1 MGNERTPIRGKGWTR
16 KSSISS
22 AKFESVSRAILASLT
37 STPITFTQLVERVDA
52 RLRDFDGS
60 VAWYTITRAQ
70 ASLSSLRESRGPPGA
85 DAAPGRCAREAAWH
99 C

>member
-37 STPITFTQLVERVDA
+37 TTPITFTQLVERVGA

-60 VAWYTITRAQ
+60 VAWYTIT
-70 ASLSSLRESRGPPGA
+70 
-85 DAAPGRCAREAAWH
+85 CARELEVRGQLLRHARPVRYSRPSRARSR
-99 C
+99 

>member
-22 AKFESVSRAILASLT
+22 AKFETVSRAILASLT

-60 VAWYTITRAQ
+60 VAWYTIT
-70 ASLSSLRESRGPPGA
+70 
-85 DAAPGRCAREAAWH
+85 CARELEVRGQLLRHARPVRYSRPRRTRAR
-99 C
+99 